1 MCMEKESEVAQL
13 PDADTVEFSLLALG
27 DDRVETPQ
35 FPRALSEKIAQTDAA
50 VKLWKETILAQED
63 SETGRKPQAEAL
75 RQDLLR
81 HDQLRD
87 AELAATHQAQ
97 LEQIILRDRDMT
109 ARKQMEAAA
118 ALAQSRIQLERKK
131 EETMRS
137 LADREAAL
145 FGKLLEMEASYN
157 KMEADLLRR
166 RQEFQY
172 AYRAKEAELTAP
184 KPVAAPRPPAA
195 SPIAI
200 VPPALPKWE
209 TPRIQRLRVSC
220 RGSLVPV
227 HGFFERGAEP
237 IDGVAR
243 DIDQAGACVTTHQP
257 PAEGSRVKFKLRL
270 PEALSS
276 SYRGLRVALPAR
288 VKQVRTLAAGRH
300 SLYEVVLQWDRP
312 LDMMV
317 KTTISSYRRRIGV
330 GFAAL
335 AVLGLSLRWSSLS
348 FFWYAPIIYLYSLAS
363 LAYLVSRYLIAWLHR
378 SPPLT
383 GYTPSVSMVI
393 SVRNEE
399 KSIAQTIESCFATVY
414 PADKREVIVVDDG
427 STDATPR
434 ILQELAR
441 KHPGLM
447 VRSIK
452 PSGKRFGMAAGI
464 RLAKGEILVFLDSDT
479 YIYPDAVRRIV
490 CGFEDPSLGAVSG
503 YTKVENADKNALTG
517 LQDVRYLLSFRLLKA
532 AESFFGCVTCCP
544 GCLSAYRRKY
554 VLEVLDAWVTQTWFG
569 QLAHLGDDRSLT
581 NHILR
586 KYRVTYNDA
595 ARASTMVPENWG
607 HYLRQQVRW
616 KRSWLRET
624 FIAMRFMW
632 KKHPVAALFFYGAAV
647 FSLLSPAIGIFVVL
661 LHLQGQSYIAMHY
674 LLGLVLLGFI
684 NSFYYRY
691 QRASPNWLLGL
702 YWVAASFAISGPQT
716 YYALV
721 TVFKNNWG
729 TR

>member
-1 MCMEKESEVAQL
+1 MLKTESEVAQL
-13 PDADTVEFSLLALG
+13 PEADTVEFSLLILG
-27 DDRVETPQ
+27 DDRVKTPQ
-35 FPRALSEKIAQTDAA
+35 LPRALSEKIAQTDAA

-63 SETGRKPQAEAL
+63 SETDRKPQAETL
-75 RQDLLR
+75 SQDLLR

-87 AELAATHQAQ
+87 AELAAAHQTH
-97 LEQIILRDRDMT
+97 LEKIILREDALT
-109 ARKQMEAAA
+109 THKQREAAA
-118 ALAQSRIQLERKK
+118 ALAQSRIQLERDS
-131 EETMRS
+131 EERMS
-137 LADREAAL
+137 ALADREAVL

-157 KMEADLLRR
+157 KMEADILRR

-172 AYRAKEAELTAP
+172 AYRAKEAELVGPQPTT
-184 KPVAAPRPPAA
+184 APRPPATTPVA
-195 SPIAI
+195 S
-200 VPPALPKWE
+200 VPPASSVLE
-209 TPRIQRLRVSC
+209 TSRPERVRVSC
-220 RGSLVPV
+220 RGTLVPV

-243 DIDQAGACVTTHQP
+243 DMDQEGACVTTHQP
-257 PAEGSRVKFKLRL
+257 PAEGSRVVFKLRL
-270 PEALSS
+270 PETLSS
-276 SYRGLRVALPAR
+276 SYRGLRTALPAR
-288 VKQVRTLAAGRH
+288 VRQVRALAAGRH

-312 LDMMV
+312 LAELV
-317 KTTISSYRRRIGV
+317 KAAVSAYRRKIGV
-330 GFAAL
+330 CFAAL
-335 AVLGLSLRWSSLS
+335 AVFGLSLRWSGLAY
-348 FFWYAPIIYLYSLAS
+348 FWYAPLVYLYGLAA
-363 LAYLVSRYLIAWLHR
+363 LAFLVSRYLISWLNR
-378 SPPLT
+378 TPPIT
-383 GYTPSVSMVI
+383 NYTPSVSMVI

-399 KSIAQTIESCFATVY
+399 SSIAQTIASCFATVY

-434 ILQELAR
+434 ILQELTR
-441 KHPGLM
+441 KHPGLV

-452 PSGKRFGMAAGI
+452 PSGKRFGMAEGI

-490 CGFEDPSLGAVSG
+490 CGFEDPALGAVAG
-503 YTKVENADKNALTG
+503 YTKVVNADKNALTG

-554 VLEVLDAWVTQTWFG
+554 VLEVLDAWVHQSWFG
-569 QLAHLGDDRSLT
+569 QLANLGDDRSLT

-595 ARASTMVPENWG
+595 ARASTVVPETWG
-607 HYLRQQVRW
+607 HYMRQQVRW

-624 FIAMRFMW
+624 WVALHFMW
-632 KKHPVAALFFYGAAV
+632 KKHPVAALSFYGAAV
-647 FSLLSPAIGIFVVL
+647 FSLLSPAIGMWAVL
-661 LHLQGQSYIAMHY
+661 LHLKGQSGIALYY
-674 LLGLVLLGFI
+674 LLGLLLLGLI
-684 NSFYYRY
+684 NSLYYRY
-691 QRASPNWLLGL
+691 QRASPRWLLGF
-702 YWVAASFAISGPQT
+702 YWMAASFAISGPQT